1 MLLQH
6 VYFQK
11 PDHRDVWLL
20 VTSQPVLHYSL
31 RGLVGPFSSVKP
43 KYWYSLNKKGL
54 QKETIMVSN
63 RKVIK
68 IKANYGNTCS
78 IKITKGVD
86 PQLKGVMCSD
96 NKRYFQI
103 LKDNFVKNKQKKN
116 TS

>member
-1 MLLQH
+1 
-6 VYFQK
+6 
-11 PDHRDVWLL
+11 
-20 VTSQPVLHYSL
+20 
-31 RGLVGPFSSVKP
+31 
-43 KYWYSLNKKGL
+43 
-54 QKETIMVSN
+54 MVSN

-103 LKDNFVKNKQKKN
+103 LKDNFVKNKQKKIHHKLVEFIHSLLQERLILRPRPKRKWMFLIFVWFEPE
-116 TS
+116 TF